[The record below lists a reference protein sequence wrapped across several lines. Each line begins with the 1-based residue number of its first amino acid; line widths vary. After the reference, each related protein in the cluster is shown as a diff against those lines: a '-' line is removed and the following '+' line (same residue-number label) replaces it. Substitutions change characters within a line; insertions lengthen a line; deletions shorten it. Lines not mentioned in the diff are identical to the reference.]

1 MGAIVET
8 LEYAH
13 DQNDK
18 LANTPKLFLTNQNLV
33 LFKLSLSE
41 NYLSW

>member
-1 MGAIVET
+1 MGAEVET

-18 LANTPKLFLTNQNLV
+18 TRKYSKIPLNQSKHSKNFIFLNN
-33 LFKLSLSE
+33 
-41 NYLSW
+41 

>member
-13 DQNDK
+13 DQNDETHKYSKIIFNQSKFSIILTIIKWK
-18 LANTPKLFLTNQNLV
+18 LL
-33 LFKLSLSE
+33 
-41 NYLSW
+41 